1 MMTSAGIATGTGR
14 GTAMLVDRGVI
25 LRGVQRAAGL
35 PHGVRD
41 AMVIRPAAAI
51 RLVGW

>member
-1 MMTSAGIATGTGR
+1 MMTSAGIAMGAGR
-14 GTAMLVDRGVI
+14 GTAMLVDRGAI
-25 LRGVQRAAGL
+25 LRRAAGL
-35 PHGVRD
+35 PDGVRD